1 MKKNILIALAV
12 TLLSGCSTVAAFYDS
27 QDRCQSRGQANY
39 QYPSY
44 CGAGSYSNQNTVYTN
59 SLGRTVGY
67 GSRYPYRNN

>member
-1 MKKNILIALAV
+1 MKKSILIALM

-44 CGAGSYSNQNTVYTN
+44 CGAGAYSNQTTVYTN
-59 SLGRTVGY
+59 AQSRTVGY
-67 GSRYPYRNN
+67 GSRYPYKNN